1 MALFLDDRGGFRAE
15 MTPQEHFNALHR
27 KPTATAT
34 RVLPPT
40 SEYTKLLQDQW
51 NEAFRPDG
59 PDGEF
64 FEENWDF
71 IEKIFAPL
79 YFPQRDWVP
88 DVPNRLKDLQRRY
101 PSNPEIGICLM
112 HRLVRQGVSFLNL
125 LDCLKLQPFCVFNL
139 FAAFCSNQACVAS
152 HWNEMI
158 SKELLREGG

>member
-1 MALFLDDRGGFRAE
+1 MALFLDDHGGFRAE

-40 SEYTKLLQDQW
+40 SEYAKLLQDQW
-51 NEAFRPDG
+51 NEAFRPH
-59 PDGEF
+59 GEL
-64 FEENWDF
+64 FEDNWNF

-88 DVPNRLKDLQRRY
+88 DVPNRLKELQRRY

-125 LDCLKLQPFCVFNL
+125 LDCLKLQPFCCFQ
-139 FAAFCSNQACVAS
+139 FGRCF
-152 HWNEMI
+152 
-158 SKELLREGG
+158 LL

>member
-1 MALFLDDRGGFRAE
+1 MALFLDDHGGFRAE

-51 NEAFRPDG
+51 NEAFRPN
-59 PDGEF
+59 GELS
-64 FEENWDF
+64 EDNWNF

-88 DVPNRLKDLQRRY
+88 DVPNRLKELQRRY

-112 HRLVRQGVSFLNL
+112 HRLVRKGVSFLNL
-125 LDCLKLQPFCVFNL
+125 LT
-139 FAAFCSNQACVAS
+139 
-152 HWNEMI
+152 
-158 SKELLREGG
+158 